1 MGAYREDDHGI
12 SVFIANIEAHPE
24 SNPTI
29 STVRKYAGIGRMMI
43 AYGIQLSIDSGHG
56 GIVTFEEKTDELY
69 DHYIKDFHAVP
80 IFQPHSGGQSCLC
93 WLMKAHKKFSVPT
106 YLKDWRVQYERSRT

>member
-56 GIVTFEEKTDELY
+56 GIVTFEAKTDELY

-80 IFQPHSGGQSCLC
+80 IFQPHSGGPKL
-93 WLMKAHKKFSVPT
+93 LMLADEGAQEIFST
-106 YLKDWRVQYERSRT
+106 YLS